1 MTLGFFGPYVYK
13 NKKGEK
19 FYLHEWTSESGKK
32 LLHFSKDPIGAIDLP
47 AGFEVIENRKTGLPT
62 LKKKE

>member
-1 MTLGFFGPYVYK
+1 MLGFFGPYVYK
-13 NKKGEK
+13 NKKGENY
-19 FYLHEWTSESGKK
+19 YLHEWSGKGGKK

-47 AGFEVIENRKTGLPT
+47 SEFEVVENVKTGLPT